1 MAKSKTRIKAK
12 EKKGIVKVTS
22 MLKHDMLSYME
33 ATNASKKSG
42 KTVEANFI
50 TYVVAK
56 VGDKVVYEASTSQF
70 MSKNPVIKFLF
81 AGKKGE
87 EVTISWVDLKGNT
100 DSKTAKIK

>member
-12 EKKGIVKVTS
+12 AKKGIVKVTS

-56 VGDKVVYEASTSQF
+56 VGENIVYEASTSQF
-70 MSKNPVIKFLF
+70 MSKNPVIKFYF
-81 AGKKGE
+81 AGEKGQ
-87 EVTISWVDLKGNT
+87 EVTISWVDIKGNT
-100 DSKTAKIK
+100 DTKTGKIK

>member
-12 EKKGIVKVTS
+12 EKKGVVKVTS

-33 ATNASKKSG
+33 AKNASKKAG

-56 VGDKVVYEASTSQF
+56 VGDNVVYEASTSQF
-70 MSKNPVIKFLF
+70 LSKNPYFKFMF
-81 AGKKGE
+81 NAKF
-87 EVTISWVDLKGNT
+87 
-100 DSKTAKIK
+100 SKTIYCTSSFFYFNLILLFIY